1 MDTILDAAKYLSDA
15 ITILPKSSE
24 IPDLYDNAPNTKFS
38 DVVDLWN
45 RFNSFM
51 SPIAEQHAKLGDRMQ
66 YTVLH
71 NFYVF
76 FQMYGNRF
84 QTALVAVNRELALS
98 GNAIEYQEFSDE
110 ALKIL
115 RLVAETNK
123 TYVLGG
129 IALRNV
135 ANAYHNGGGDVMA
148 FLTRPIDTKIF
159 VSSQADLQ
167 AAVKFRQE
175 RRADAAPT
183 YRVLGAETTMAKFQE
198 RSLIRA
204 PFLSHLF
211 DAKPLMDLPGFLD
224 GAELSSERGGIDI
237 PIGEDWGVNIDGGLA
252 DPHIEI
258 SIYGDFD
265 WDAGL
270 EGVVEAIG
278 GAISDAFDC
287 GY

>member
-1 MDTILDAAKYLSDA
+1 
-15 ITILPKSSE
+15 
-24 IPDLYDNAPNTKFS
+24 
-38 DVVDLWN
+38 
-45 RFNSFM
+45 
-51 SPIAEQHAKLGDRMQ
+51 MQ
-66 YTVLH
+66 YTALH

-84 QTALVAVNRELALS
+84 QTALDAVNRELALS
-98 GNAIEYQEFSDE
+98 GNAIEYQEFSE
-110 ALKIL
+110 ESLKIL

-135 ANAYHNGGGDVMA
+135 AKAYQKGGGDPMA
-148 FLTRPIDTKIF
+148 FLSRPIETKIF
-159 VSSQADLQ
+159 VAPTAELQ
-167 AAVKFRQE
+167 ATVKFRRE
-175 RRADAAPT
+175 RRADAAPI
-183 YRVLGAETTMAKFQE
+183 YRVLGAQTAMAKFQG
-198 RSLIRA
+198 RSLIKS
-204 PFLSHLF
+204 PFASQLF
-211 DAKPLMDLPGFLD
+211 HAKPLMDLPGFLD

-237 PIGEDWGVNIDGGLA
+237 PIGEDWGVNIDGGLS

-278 GAISDAFDC
+278 GAISDVFDC